1 MIAFKSVSGST
12 CSVYEKFMKSRASI
26 VAISCGWEGVLSCGK
41 RASVEVV
48 EMRLM
53 GSTPDDSFAG
63 IREHDGEG

>member
-1 MIAFKSVSGST
+1 MR
-12 CSVYEKFMKSRASI
+12 SRASI